1 MRRTRERMAG
11 MTVVCGLACGLA
23 GSVSAAP
30 PYLIN
35 ISGATL
41 LKNFLK
47 APASTN
53 DFLDCDNDGT
63 TRDQLAPFDVTPPF
77 LTSQRWHVQYRSVG
91 SLNGLQELVDY
102 GRTYAVGID
111 GVELAGSAAADDAM
125 NNRTNYVV
133 AGVVQNPPGGIAN
146 GQNPGSAPVRSLKD
160 GTYEVSLSTDGGV
173 AGIQIDL
180 APIDVPTAWAV
191 TAPGSDGA
199 APSWSLRP
207 TQPGYGLNPRESV
220 NKDGSATSFNHMLVD
235 PGTINFNFANPDGNT
250 MYGTD
255 LAFGPIAVITNLGT
269 GMQQIK
275 LSQLQHMAVTG
286 RLPLGE
292 NLVQVTRDAGS
303 GTRNGYNNTTGV
315 DPSWGVGENIGD
327 QSNTSAQDILGP
339 NFRPSNKGGS
349 SRMEGTVR
357 NHRLAIGYT
366 GAERGAGSWLT
377 SGQMEILGVQN
388 DVGGG
393 TMFVRPTISNVLT
406 QGLNG
411 YHIGGPA
418 VIAHFGDA
426 KASAPGYPY
435 FGSSN
440 GNPLMRNQHAAAYL
454 NNITASVAAFKG
466 DPGGDPTVFSPG
478 ELLAT
483 QLILPNSRSFVT
495 NLTSPLQFV
504 ANASLN
510 PALQSFALNNN
521 VLANSAYAT
530 FNATTNGL
538 VPTRTTGTVYSDGVA
553 NGANYITQ
561 AGAAVSYASALSAR
575 NKIAGDFNND
585 AKRDWNDA
593 LEMVKAWRARNGGP
607 AWQAGTTA
615 IIEVLG
621 DFNGDGNFNT
631 ADVRYWADGLA
642 VDPTTR
648 VLSRKEGFSRVDAA
662 LAGEVG
668 GATANFFG
676 TTLATPK
683 AYLNGDSRGDV
694 AGPNGRQTVGWAPIG
709 ADGVVNGLD
718 IDYVFAQ
725 FSNNAN
731 ITDGAANWLNLN
743 EAAFVDLSADMNG
756 DLVVDWNDVKELVQV
771 ILGTQIGDVD
781 LSGSVSVADR
791 AIAQGNLGNAGGWS
805 MGDVTGDG
813 QVTQADVDY
822 IDSILCPADV
832 NSDGMVTFVDLNVV
846 LSFFGQPGTFAQGDT
861 NRDGVVNFLDL
872 NNLLSAFGT
881 TCP

>member
-1 MRRTRERMAG
+1 MRTRERLIGLAG
-11 MTVVCGLACGLA
+11 LCGLACGMTGTA
-23 GSVSAAP
+23 MAAQ

-41 LKNFLK
+41 LKNFLQ

-53 DFLDCDNDGT
+53 DFLDCDNDT
-63 TRDQLAPFDVTPPF
+63 TVREQLAPFDVTPPF
-77 LTSQRWHVQYRSVG
+77 LSSQLWQVQYRAVG

-102 GRTYAVGID
+102 GRQYATGID
-111 GVELAGSAAADDAM
+111 GAEIVGNAAADDAM
-125 NNRTNYVV
+125 NNRTKYVV
-133 AGVVQNPPGGIAN
+133 AGVVQNPPAGVAN
-146 GQNPGSAPVRSLKD
+146 GLNPGAAPVRSLMD
-160 GTYEVSLSTDGGV
+160 GTYEVSLSTDGNV

-199 APSWSLRP
+199 TPSWSLLP
-207 TQPGYGLNPRESV
+207 TQPGYGLNPRDSV
-220 NKDGSATSFNHMLVD
+220 NKDGTPANFNHLLVD
-235 PGTINFNFANPDGNT
+235 PGTINFNFGSPDENT

-255 LAFGPIAVITNLGT
+255 LAFAPIAVITNLGT
-269 GMQQIK
+269 GYQQM
-275 LSQLQHMAVTG
+275 LMTEVQHMNVTG
-286 RLPLGE
+286 RLPSGE
-292 NLVQVTRDAGS
+292 NLVFVTRDAGS
-303 GTRNGYNNTTGV
+303 GTRNGFCNTTGV

-327 QSNTSAQDILGP
+327 LSNTSSLDNLGP
-339 NFRPSNKGGS
+339 NFRPSNKGGN
-349 SRMEGTVR
+349 SRVEGTVR
-357 NHRLAIGYT
+357 NHRLAVGYA
-366 GAERGAGSWLT
+366 GAERGAGAWLT
-377 SGQMEILGVQN
+377 SGQIEIIAVKN
-388 DVGGG
+388 DLIGG
-393 TMFVRPTISNVLT
+393 TAFVRPTISNVLT
-406 QGLNG
+406 QGPNG
-411 YHIGGPA
+411 FHIGGPA
-418 VIAHFGDA
+418 VIAHFGDPQ
-426 KASAPGYPY
+426 ASAPGFPY

-440 GNPLMRNQHAAAYL
+440 GNPLMRNQNAAAYL
-454 NNITASVAAFKG
+454 NNISASVAAFKG
-466 DPGGDPTVFSPG
+466 EPGGDPTVFSPG

-495 NLTSPLQFV
+495 NLVTPSQFV
-504 ANASLN
+504 TNVNLN
-510 PALQSFALNNN
+510 PALQSFVLNNN
-521 VLANSAYAT
+521 VLANPAYAT

-553 NGANYITQ
+553 NGANYVTQ
-561 AGAAVSYASALSAR
+561 AGAAVAYGSALSVR

-593 LEMVKAWRARNGGP
+593 VELVKAWRARNGGP

-621 DFNGDGNFNT
+621 DFNGDGSFNA

-648 VLSRKEGFSRVDAA
+648 MLSRKEGFTRVDAA
-662 LAGEVG
+662 LAGEVD

-683 AYLNGDSRGDV
+683 AYMNGDARGDV
-694 AGPNGRQTVGWAPIG
+694 AGPLGRQTRGWAPIG
-709 ADGVVNGLD
+709 ADGAVNGLD

-731 ITDGAANWLNLN
+731 IGDGAANWSNLN

-756 DLVVDWNDVKELVQV
+756 DLAVDWNDVKELVQV

-781 LSGSVSVADR
+781 LNGSVTVGDR
-791 AIAQGNLGNAGGWS
+791 SIAQANLGNAGGWA

-813 QVTQADVDY
+813 MVTGADVDY

-832 NSDGMVTFVDLNVV
+832 NSDGMVTFLDLNVI
-846 LSFFGQPGTFAQGDT
+846 LSFFGQPGTFSQGDT
-861 NRDGVVNFLDL
+861 NRDGAVNFLDL
-872 NNLLSAFGT
+872 NNLLSAFGQ

>member
-1 MRRTRERMAG
+1 MRRTRGRTYCFVVAGLCGMAG
-11 MTVVCGLACGLA
+11 IACGA
-23 GSVSAAP
+23 Q

-41 LKNFLK
+41 LKNYLK

-53 DFLDCDNDGT
+53 DFLDCDNDGVI
-63 TRDQLAPFDVTPPF
+63 RDQLAPFDVTVPF
-77 LTSQRWHVQYRSVG
+77 LSSQLWQVQYRAVG

-102 GRTYAVGID
+102 GRQYASGID
-111 GVELAGSAAADDAM
+111 GVEITGSAAADDAM

-146 GQNPGSAPVRSLKD
+146 GLNPGAAPFRSLKD
-160 GTYEVSLSTDGGV
+160 GTYEVSLSTDGNV

-180 APIDVPTAWAV
+180 APIDVPTSWAV
-191 TAPGSDGA
+191 TSAGPT
-199 APSWSLRP
+199 PLWSRQP
-207 TQPGYGLNPRESV
+207 TQAGYGLNPRECV
-220 NKDGSATSFNHMLVD
+220 NKDGTPANFNHLLVD
-235 PGTINFNFANPDGNT
+235 PGTINFNFGNPDGNT

-269 GMQQIK
+269 GMQQITI
-275 LSQLQHMAVTG
+275 SQLQHTAVTG
-286 RLPLGE
+286 RLPSGE
-292 NLVQVTRDAGS
+292 NIVQVTRDAGS
-303 GTRNGYNNTTGV
+303 GTRNGYSNTTGV
-315 DPSWGVGENIGD
+315 DPSWGVGENIGN
-327 QSNTSAQDILGP
+327 QSNTSSQDILGP

-377 SGQMEILGVQN
+377 SGQIEILGVKN
-388 DVGGG
+388 DAAGG
-393 TMFVRPTISNVLT
+393 TQFIRPTISNVLT
-406 QGLNG
+406 QGANG

-418 VIAHFGDA
+418 VIAHFGDPQ
-426 KASAPGYPY
+426 ASAPGFPY

-440 GNPLMRNQHAAAYL
+440 GNPLMRNQNAAAYL
-454 NNITASVAAFKG
+454 NNMTASVAAFKG

-495 NLTSPLQFV
+495 NLLSPLQYV
-504 ANASLN
+504 ANANLN
-510 PALQSFALNNN
+510 PALQTFALNSN
-521 VLANSAYAT
+521 VLANAAYAT

-538 VPTRTTGTVYSDGVA
+538 VPTRATGTTYSDGVV
-553 NGANYITQ
+553 NGSNYVTQ
-561 AGAAVSYASALSAR
+561 AGAAVSYGSALSTR

-585 AKRDWNDA
+585 AARNWNDA
-593 LEMVKAWRARNGGP
+593 TDLVNAWRARNGGAP
-607 AWQAGTTA
+607 WQAGTNA

-621 DFNGDGNFNT
+621 DFDGDGAFNS

-642 VDPTTR
+642 VDPTTGM
-648 VLSRKEGFSRVDAA
+648 LNRKEGFTRIDAA
-662 LAGEVG
+662 FASADGVSTG
-668 GATANFFG
+668 NFFG

-683 AYLNGDSRGDV
+683 SYVSGDARGDV
-694 AGPNGRQTVGWAPIG
+694 AGLSGRQTPGWAPIG
-709 ADGVVNGLD
+709 ADGTVNGLD
-718 IDYVFAQ
+718 IDYVFKQ
-725 FSNNAN
+725 FSNNSN
-731 ITDGAANWLNLN
+731 ITDGAANWSNLS
-743 EAAFVDLSADMNG
+743 EAAHFDLSADMNG
-756 DLVVDWNDVKELVQV
+756 DLIVDWNDVEELVQV
-771 ILGTQIGDVD
+771 ILGTQIGDVNLD
-781 LSGSVSVADR
+781 GSVTTTDR
-791 AIAQGNLGNAGGWS
+791 SMAQGNLGNAGGWA

-813 QVTQADVDY
+813 RVTASDVDY

-832 NSDGMVTFVDLNVV
+832 NSDGVVSFPDLNVI
-846 LSFFGQPGTFAQGDT
+846 LSFFGQPGTFSQGDT

-872 NNLLSAFGT
+872 NVVLSGFGT